1 MTKIKKVVITA
12 YGDESKLAIVESDL
26 PDPASG
32 EVQLAVEYTVVSGSD
47 VNMRR
52 GTYPFQKRPPLT
64 PGLSGVNY
72 FFALTTIISP
82 GQRQLLFSS

>member
-47 VNMRR
+47 VMSICAVGPIHSRR
-52 GTYPFQKRPPLT
+52 GRL
-64 PGLSGVNY
+64 
-72 FFALTTIISP
+72 
-82 GQRQLLFSS
+82 